1 MPTVKD
7 KITGAVISRQP
18 YNDKGARNAST
29 IAESNPSWEVT
40 HEDIP
45 SSDARERS
53 KYQYGGNI
61 PSMTSMREAREYGE
75 DMGGQKATRMLEQGL
90 MEEDVKSPMRWE
102 SYAEKEA
109 NKRADRYQDKNRSM
123 AEKLGVR
130 NYKKGGKTKK

>member
-7 KITGAVISRQP
+7 KITGAVISKQP

-40 HEDIP
+40 HEVP

-53 KYQYGGNI
+53 KYYYGGPV
-61 PSMTSMREAREYGE
+61 PSMTSMREAKEYGK
-75 DMGGQKATRMLEQGL
+75 DMGGQEATRRLERGL